1 MEEVGV
7 KMTQE
12 VPLITLC
19 CKDLGTALSFPAGR
33 HFFIEDGKLQLLVA
47 RTPVQ
52 GGGEADLQ
60 NAVRYCPFCGQ
71 PTAGLFQPK
80 AS

>member
-1 MEEVGV
+1 LNAENNDAANCTRPNM
-7 KMTQE
+7 KLNFAMPNHWPPT
-12 VPLITLC
+12 
-19 CKDLGTALSFPAGR
+19 
-33 HFFIEDGKLQLLVA
+33 LQLLVA